1 MEKRESSTLR
11 ILFGFIAGLAVLS
24 SVIVLTVLYVNM
36 QNNVQQQQET
46 TLHQQETILQLKEAV
61 LQLQAHINKT
71 DKVGELETLHTAIGC
86 TRRYFFL
93 RI

>member
-36 QNNVQQQQET
+36 QNKMQQQQET

-61 LQLQAHINKT
+61 LQQQEAMLQLQAHMNRT
-71 DKVGELETLHTAIGC
+71 DKVG
-86 TRRYFFL
+86 
-93 RI
+93 